1 MKIRWYRYDIDRP
14 RGGLGHKYTTCKMS
28 LSIIMALCIKQRL
41 SNVLSS
47 INEKVKQ
54 LWGSNGK
61 IQNKSW
67 MLGICCP
74 RFGWQRNK
82 Q

>member
-1 MKIRWYRYDIDRP
+1 MKIRSYRYDVDRP

-28 LSIIMALCIKQRL
+28 LSVIMALCIKQRL

-54 LWGSNGK
+54 
-61 IQNKSW
+61 
-67 MLGICCP
+67 
-74 RFGWQRNK
+74 F
-82 Q
+82 